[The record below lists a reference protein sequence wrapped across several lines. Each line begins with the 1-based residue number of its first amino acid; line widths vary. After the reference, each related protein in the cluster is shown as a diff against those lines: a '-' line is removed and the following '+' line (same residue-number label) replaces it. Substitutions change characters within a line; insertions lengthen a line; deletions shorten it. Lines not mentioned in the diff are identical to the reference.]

1 MKLFATMA
9 GVVVA
14 AMFAGSGVAS
24 AQSRNSASHVDFDDQ
39 LIQGQVNK
47 GAVHLIERKDSDLG
61 SLVKVRKN
69 YRKELLAGSGSEPV
83 STEHSVMVAGIPAIP
98 MVKATESAVAPT
110 AAPVAKPAMA
120 APVKAAMPAAKTA
133 IPSAKKNISKSS
145 KGQNA
150 KLGGSRAISRR

>member
-9 GVVVA
+9 AVVVTA
-14 AMFAGSGVAS
+14 VRPGSGAAW

-61 SLVKVRKN
+61 SLVKVRKS
-69 YRKELLAGSGSEPV
+69 YRKEILAENVSEPV
-83 STEHSVMVAGIPAIP
+83 STEHGMMVAAIPAIP
-98 MVKATESAVAPT
+98 MVKAAEVAAPV

-120 APVKAAMPAAKTA
+120 APVAKSAMPAAKTA
-133 IPSAKKNISKSS
+133 IPAAKKNDSKSS
-145 KGQNA
+145 KGQTA
-150 KLGGSRAISRR
+150 KLGGSRA